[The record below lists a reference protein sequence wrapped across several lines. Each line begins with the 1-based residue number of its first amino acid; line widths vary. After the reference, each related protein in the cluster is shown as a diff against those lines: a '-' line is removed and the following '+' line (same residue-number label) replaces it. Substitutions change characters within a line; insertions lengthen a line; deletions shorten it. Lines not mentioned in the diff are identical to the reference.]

1 MGFFD
6 LFKSKADA
14 DKESKRQRRRTE
26 RNAERAVENIQEK
39 NSALVKECN
48 QLWEKARKE
57 LLSGQKS
64 AAAVTLKHYKA
75 KMVMVSRNE
84 RTFIMARNNMD
95 MMNNAALMQEMG
107 SALKDLAVVSN
118 VDPDRMAENMDAI
131 DDVTDDVRETNRLM
145 EKGYERSIAQIDKD
159 LENSADLIGDDEL
172 MKVLETET
180 AGAILGPKVAEE
192 NSGIPTEADINSGR
206 DTLNRLLNI

>member
-1 MGFFD
+1 
-6 LFKSKADA
+6 
-14 DKESKRQRRRTE
+14 
-26 RNAERAVENIQEK
+26 
-39 NSALVKECN
+39 
-48 QLWEKARKE
+48 
-57 LLSGQKS
+57 
-64 AAAVTLKHYKA
+64 
-75 KMVMVSRNE
+75 
-84 RTFIMARNNMD
+84 

-180 AGAILGPKVAEE
+180 AGAILGPKVAED